1 MQIDMHYYGTYTLA
15 RVAGLDQETADL
27 IATASQFVDDNTTA
41 ASIRFPD
48 GGQMTTAATGHHFE
62 HTENISFNA
71 QRNIWIPF
79 HFLPGALGET
89 FTERLICKKNSVT
102 TAEMTDNHLSLS
114 HKSFAPLLMGV
125 AAHVIADTFSH
136 FNFSG
141 ASSSKNSIDQASIT
155 ITAPHNEDTALAE
168 ERMRFFERFKYIH
181 PNIRITS
188 EEELMG
194 TLGHG
199 AAASYPDLPYLAWSY
214 KTEDDPAKTIRR
226 HNPDDFMEA
235 AESLYSLFVRFAGQR
250 PDLTEAPSV
259 PFDTIQDSLAII
271 FASPGNKHQR
281 SGFWQFAMAQGVFLE
296 GRQEEIPPYKGQM
309 WKNSYEELASCPD
322 CALIMEMDIFKFYQ
336 AASIHRTYV
345 LQELLPAHDISVY

>member
-15 RVAGLDQETADL
+15 RTAGLDQETAEL
-27 IATASQFVDDNTTA
+27 IATASQFVDDNTSVST
-41 ASIRFPD
+41 IRFSD

-62 HTENISFNA
+62 QTENISSNA

-79 HFLPGALGET
+79 HFLPGAYGDT
-89 FTERLICKKNSVT
+89 FSERLICKKNSAT
-102 TAEMTDNHLSLS
+102 AAEMTENHLRLS
-114 HKSFAPLLMGV
+114 HKPFSPLLIGI

-141 ASSSKNSIDQASIT
+141 ASSRKNSIDQASIT
-155 ITAPHNEDTALAE
+155 VLEPQNEDTALAE
-168 ERMRFFERFKYIH
+168 ERMRFFERFKYVR
-181 PNIRITS
+181 PNIRTIP

-214 KTEDDPAKTIRR
+214 NTEEAPAQTIRR
-226 HNPDDFMEA
+226 HNQDDFMEA
-235 AESLYSLFVRFAGQR
+235 AEMLYSLFVRFAEQR
-250 PDLTEAPSV
+250 PDLAESPPV
-259 PFDTIQDSLAII
+259 PFDSIQDSLAII

-309 WKNSYEELASCPD
+309 WKNSCEELASCPD
-322 CALIMEMDIFKFYQ
+322 CALITEMDIFKFYQ

-345 LQELLPAHDISVY
+345 LQELLPAHDISVH